1 MEPWSEAIR
10 NKSEG
15 VKNWDSRSS
24 GDISK
29 VIESRLLTSI
39 GHRAL
44 QVNEND
50 SGFSSSAVIGKKVT
64 LQNFINIRA
73 RLHFGNWETDE
84 YDSLNPVCRGV
95 K

>member
-50 SGFSSSAVIGKKVT
+50 SGFSSSAVIGKRYRSKT
-64 LQNFINIRA
+64 LSIFPLVFILGIGKRMSMI
-73 RLHFGNWETDE
+73 H
-84 YDSLNPVCRGV
+84 
-95 K
+95 